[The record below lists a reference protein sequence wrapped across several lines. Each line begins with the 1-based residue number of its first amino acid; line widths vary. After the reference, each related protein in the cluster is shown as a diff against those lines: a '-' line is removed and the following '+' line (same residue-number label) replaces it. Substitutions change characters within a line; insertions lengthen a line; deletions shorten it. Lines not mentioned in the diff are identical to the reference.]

1 MTSIIEN
8 NMLILK
14 IHKDMYSK
22 EVLFH
27 TAYVLLEDFYFF
39 FDLQDDYFVLEIRLK
54 RESGDVVKKLQE
66 SEKKILDELVES
78 AAYLKQLEKTSSIR
92 ELLLEKALLTQ
103 NSDVSFED
111 LQKELEK
118 DNAQIYK

>member
-1 MTSIIEN
+1 MVSIIEN
-8 NMLILK
+8 NVLILK
-14 IHKDMYSK
+14 IHKDLYSK

-27 TAYVLLEDFYFF
+27 TAYVLLEEFYFF
-39 FDLQDDYFVLEIRLK
+39 FDVQEDYFVLEIRLK
-54 RESGDVVKKLQE
+54 HESGDVVKQLQQ
-66 SEKKILDELVES
+66 SEKIILDELVES

-111 LQKELEK
+111 LQKELQK